1 MATKSTKHQ
10 RKRCPIMLPEYERID
25 TKPLLKVPFGKFAL
39 TVVSLPLFSFV
50 FCVVWSLLH
59 FFNRSTATHC
69 GVPNF
74 LPSIS
79 AAIGNYQPQRFVWQ
93 TAILLQAIPRLM
105 VTYQYAKHYSEIIRV
120 NRRPIAYTACLFNVV
135 ENLALVG
142 LSMWT
147 STDDYGNSC
156 SFKVVKPY

>member
-1 MATKSTKHQ
+1 
-10 RKRCPIMLPEYERID
+10 MLPEYERLD

-50 FCVVWSLLH
+50 FCVLWSLLY
-59 FFNRSTATHC
+59 FFQRSTATHC
-69 GVPNF
+69 GVSNF

-93 TAILLQAIPRLM
+93 SAILLQAIPRLM
-105 VTYQYAKHYSEIIRV
+105 VTYQYAKHYSTIIRV

-142 LSMWT
+142 LSIWT
-147 STDDYGNSC
+147 SSDDYGNSM
-156 SFKVVKPY
+156 SYFKALQNCT